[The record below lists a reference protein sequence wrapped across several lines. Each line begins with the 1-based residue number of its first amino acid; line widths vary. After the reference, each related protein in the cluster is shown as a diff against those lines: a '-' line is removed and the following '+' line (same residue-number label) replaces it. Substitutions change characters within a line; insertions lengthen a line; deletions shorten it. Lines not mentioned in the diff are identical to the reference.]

1 MGIETT
7 ITKVVDACNK
17 LTETVTNQ
25 IGKIDARMDVALD
38 QFTNWRNSVK
48 AKDINGKESYTQVID
63 LTGLPTD
70 MMYPV
75 WWRMP
80 GNEQGISEVNIS
92 RIYYRDAD
100 LNPFK
105 NNAEVHIAGLN
116 LELEGCGYLWHG
128 DANFIA
134 IKRVS
139 QTYRE
144 TVRRVEL
151 GMLSFARPVAGKYPM
166 YLGIQS
172 GTLVNAA
179 QESGCYLRGGLSYK
193 VTKNFQEDIKYSRLD
208 KEVELSRI
216 EQPTIATP
224 WEISWTVKPF
234 SINAPEMGT
243 AYPESRLA
251 YTNDNDKRYTVKG
264 A

>member
-25 IGKIDARMDVALD
+25 LGKIDARMDVALD

-48 AKDINGKESYTQVID
+48 AKDINGKESYAQIID

-80 GNEQGISEVNIS
+80 GNDRGVSEISITRTFS
-92 RIYYRDAD
+92 QDSDRD
-100 LNPFK
+100 PFK
-105 NNAEVHIAGLN
+105 NNAEVHVAGLN
-116 LELEGCGYLWHG
+116 LELEGCGCLWHG
-128 DANFIA
+128 DANFMA

-144 TVRRVEL
+144 TVRRAEF
-151 GMLSFARPVAGKYPM
+151 GMLCIARPATGTLPM
-166 YLGIQS
+166 YAGIKS
-172 GTLVNAA
+172 GDLVNSY
-179 QESGCYLRGGLSYK
+179 QDSGCYLRGGLTYK
-193 VTKNFQEDIKYSRLD
+193 LVKNFSEEVHYSRVD
-208 KEVELSRI
+208 KEVEISRAVVN
-216 EQPTIATP
+216 EVNNTGEIA
-224 WEISWTVKPF
+224 WMVKSF
-234 SINAPEMGT
+234 SINAPEMGQ
-243 AYPESRLA
+243 AYPETRLA